1 MLPDYEINP
10 KKPLLEKLMPYI
22 EFIILLIIIQSVV
35 TLFTAEAAEEEPVR
49 FRLLAHSN
57 ATVDQ
62 QMKKEIQQEIQPLI
76 EYAVAISTT
85 RQELDDN
92 LAALEVEILE
102 KASAIAKDVPVSLE
116 RTAALFP
123 PKRSGLVI
131 HPQAAYDAYILTI
144 GSGRGD
150 NWWCALFPKIC
161 FPDTA
166 DGEKDKDSA
175 KVQEEELIQEKEEEE
190 KVTFFVWEWIKGL
203 FA

>member
-10 KKPLLEKLMPYI
+10 KKKPLFEKLMPYI
-22 EFIILLIIIQSVV
+22 EFVIMLIIIQSVV
-35 TLFTAEAAEEEPVR
+35 TLFTAGQPEDDSIR
-49 FRLLAHSN
+49 FRLLAHSD
-57 ATVDQ
+57 APADQ
-62 QMKKEIQQEIQPLI
+62 RMKQEIQQVIEPLI
-76 EYAVAISTT
+76 ANAVATSGS
-85 RQELDDN
+85 RQELAAN
-92 LAALEVEILE
+92 LAELEGKILEVASEI
-102 KASAIAKDVPVSLE
+102 SNGIPVSLE

-161 FPDTA
+161 FPD
-166 DGEKDKDSA
+166 KKDSEP
-175 KVQEEELIQEKEEEE
+175 EEEVEKEDE